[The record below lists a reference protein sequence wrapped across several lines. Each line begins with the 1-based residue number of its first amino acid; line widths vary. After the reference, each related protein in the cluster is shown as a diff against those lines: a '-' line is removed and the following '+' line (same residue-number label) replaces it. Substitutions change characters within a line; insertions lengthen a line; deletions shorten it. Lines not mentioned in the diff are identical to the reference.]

1 MVISSLSGLLVGAFG
16 ARLLRSLPRGASV
29 HWAWCALPTAGLW
42 ALSAAAGVPP
52 RWLPVSFL
60 VAWLGVLL
68 SVVDFRHRR
77 LPDALTLPAGPL
89 VGGVLAVCGADLAR
103 ALGGCL
109 AYFGLHLAVHR
120 LSPASLGGGDVKL
133 SGALGAVLG
142 SVSWAALPVGA
153 VLASAITLVVA
164 LWRPRDGPPHGPGLV
179 GSTWLVSLAGG

>member
-1 MVISSLSGLLVGAFG
+1 MVVYSLSGLVVGAAG
-16 ARLLRSLPRGASV
+16 AWLLRSLPRGASV
-29 HWAWCALPTAGLW
+29 HWLWCAVPVGLSW
-42 ALSAAAGVPP
+42 CVTGVLGVPP
-52 RWLPVSFL
+52 HWLPVPL
-60 VAWLGVLL
+60 LIAWLGVLL
-68 SVVDFRHRR
+68 SAVDFRHRR
-77 LPDALTLPAGPL
+77 LPDALTLPAYPL

-142 SVSWAALPVGA
+142 SVSWVALPVGA
-153 VLASAITLVVA
+153 VLASGITLALA

-179 GSTWLVSLAGG
+179 GATWLVSLAGG

>member
-1 MVISSLSGLLVGAFG
+1 MVIYSLSGFLVGAFG

-42 ALSAAAGVPP
+42 ALSAGVPP
-52 RWLPVSFL
+52 RWLPVPFL

-77 LPDALTLPAGPL
+77 LPDFLTLPAYPL

-103 ALGGCL
+103 ALGGGL
-109 AYFGLHLAVHR
+109 AYFGLHLAVHK
-120 LSPASLGGGDVKL
+120 LSPASMGGGDVKL
-133 SGALGAVLG
+133 AGSLGAVLG
-142 SVSWAALPVGA
+142 SVSWVALPVAA
-153 VLASAITLVVA
+153 VLASVITLTIA

-179 GSTWLVSLAGG
+179 GATWLVSLAGG